1 MRYIILSIVIIFKV
15 YDISAQQTVGMFL
28 KTPGSMDG
36 YVLFSPIN
44 STNTY
49 LIDKCG
55 YSIHTWTSTHR
66 PGQSVYFLSDG
77 TLLRPGN
84 MGNTVFN
91 AGGNGGVVE
100 QFSWNSTLL
109 WSYTISSAVECQHH
123 DVKKLPNGNILAIVW
138 ELKTVS
144 EATLAGRNP
153 SLLGSSL
160 WSEKIVELQP
170 VGSSSAN
177 IVWEWQVWDHL
188 IQEYDSTKSNYG
200 IVSQHPELLNLNY
213 YTGSATAIDWLH
225 INSIDYNAALDQI
238 IVSSH
243 SFNEVWIIDHSTS
256 ILEASTHSGGLSGRG
271 GDLLYRWGNP
281 IAYNRGTNVN
291 RILYGQHNAH
301 WIEPGLSGEGDMM
314 IFNNGIGRPGGN
326 YSSVEIIHPPIDSL
340 GNYNLQTNQS
350 YAPDSAYWVYKAVNP
365 ADFYGQNISGAQRLS
380 NGNTIICIGPKG
392 DFFEIDSMKNT
403 VWHYINPIMQS
414 GIATQ
419 GTTPTMNSVFRCSLY
434 EPSYPGFNGFTLL
447 AGSPIELNPL
457 PSNCDMLNEINSEA
471 ITSDLSITASNP
483 FSENLWIRFQENL
496 PKTTISL
503 MDITGR
509 TIHEWNEVNYVKGLN
524 NNLDVSTSIP
534 VGMFFLKINT
544 KSFCKILKLVHQ

>member
-1 MRYIILSIVIIFKV
+1 
-15 YDISAQQTVGMFL
+15 
-28 KTPGSMDG
+28 MDG

-44 STNTY
+44 STITY

-100 QFSWNSTLL
+100 QFAWNSTLL
-109 WSYTISSAVECQHH
+109 WSYSISSAVECQHH

-153 SLLGSSL
+153 SLLGNSL

-256 ILEASTHSGGLSGRG
+256 ILEASSHSGGLSGRG

-301 WIEPGLSGEGDMM
+301 
-314 IFNNGIGRPGGN
+314 
-326 YSSVEIIHPPIDSL
+326 
-340 GNYNLQTNQS
+340 
-350 YAPDSAYWVYKAVNP
+350 
-365 ADFYGQNISGAQRLS
+365 
-380 NGNTIICIGPKG
+380 
-392 DFFEIDSMKNT
+392 
-403 VWHYINPIMQS
+403 
-414 GIATQ
+414 
-419 GTTPTMNSVFRCSLY
+419 
-434 EPSYPGFNGFTLL
+434 
-447 AGSPIELNPL
+447 
-457 PSNCDMLNEINSEA
+457 
-471 ITSDLSITASNP
+471 
-483 FSENLWIRFQENL
+483 
-496 PKTTISL
+496 
-503 MDITGR
+503 
-509 TIHEWNEVNYVKGLN
+509 
-524 NNLDVSTSIP
+524 
-534 VGMFFLKINT
+534 
-544 KSFCKILKLVHQ
+544 